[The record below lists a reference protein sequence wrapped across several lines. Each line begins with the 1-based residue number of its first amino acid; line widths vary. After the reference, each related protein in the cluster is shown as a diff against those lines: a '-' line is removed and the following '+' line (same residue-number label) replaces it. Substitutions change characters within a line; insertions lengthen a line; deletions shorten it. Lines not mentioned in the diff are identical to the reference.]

1 MSNTTVA
8 TDRAHTRSVAVTGA
22 SGLIGAA
29 LSLALEGDGCAV
41 VPLVRSARAG
51 PGEIAWDPERGS
63 IDREGLEGVDAVVHL
78 AGENIG
84 QRWTPEVRRRI
95 VESRVRGT
103 RLLAETLA
111 SLRTPPEVLV
121 SASAVGYYGDRGDEL
136 LDESSS
142 AGEDFLADVVRAWE
156 EAAKPA
162 ASAGIR
168 VVHPRFGLILSPDG
182 GALARMLPAFR
193 LGVGGRMGSGR
204 QWMSWVTLDDAV
216 DAIRYLIASP
226 GLHGPINVTAP
237 EAITNEGF
245 TRSLGRALGRPTLLA
260 IPAIALRLAFGEMAV
275 ETLLASQRARPERLL
290 GARFAFR
297 HPRLDDALKALL
309 AP

>member
-1 MSNTTVA
+1 
-8 TDRAHTRSVAVTGA
+8 
-22 SGLIGAA
+22 
-29 LSLALEGDGCAV
+29 
-41 VPLVRSARAG
+41 VPLVRSARPG
-51 PGEIAWDPERGS
+51 SGEIAWDPERGS
-63 IDREGLEGVDAVVHL
+63 IDREGLEGIAAVVHL

-111 SLRTPPEVLV
+111 SLRAPPEVLV
-121 SASAVGYYGDRGDEL
+121 SASAVGYYGDRGDES

-142 AGEDFLADVVRAWE
+142 SGGDFLAGVVRGWE

-168 VVHPRFGLILSPDG
+168 VVHPRFGVILSPDG

-193 LGVGGRMGSGR
+193 LGIGGRMGSGR
-204 QWMSWVTLDDAV
+204 QWMSWIALDDAV
-216 DAIRYLIASP
+216 DAIRYLIASTD
-226 GLHGPINVTAP
+226 LHGPVNVTAP

-260 IPAIALRLAFGEMAV
+260 IPAVALRLAFGEMAV

-290 GARFAFR
+290 GARFSFR